1 MAYITFKDR
10 IGQELARLKRY
21 RLKRSSGTKAPL
33 ASAGGAGSV
42 LVLLGAFLFAAGG
55 NVVKALFRLGYSPL
69 VLAQM
74 RIWWAFIGLLLS
86 LLVIRPAL
94 LRVSRRELPALAI
107 FGGVGLAGV
116 QLSYYLT
123 IARINIAI
131 ALLVEYLGLVA
142 VTAFER
148 YHRRQAVG
156 TRIWGALA
164 LVLVGAFFAVGAYQ
178 PSLFSVNLPGVMLG
192 LVSAG
197 FFAFYL
203 LRASTLA
210 QRLDTWTMLLY
221 GFGAGSLLW
230 VGFDLVTG
238 TSPPADWRIWA
249 VMALLGL
256 VGTLLPHGLF
266 LMALRTIRPS
276 SAGIVAT
283 AEPVFAGV
291 IAYLAFGDRLEPLQL
306 MGAAVIITGIV
317 MVQTGTDEPVLAT
330 APLQ

>member
-1 MAYITFKDR
+1 M
-10 IGQELARLKRY
+10 
-21 RLKRSSGTKAPL
+21 
-33 ASAGGAGSV
+33 
-42 LVLLGAFLFAAGG
+42 
-55 NVVKALFRLGYSPL
+55 VKALFRLGYSPL

-94 LRVSRRELPALAI
+94 LRVRRRELPALAI
-107 FGGVGLAGV
+107 FGGIGLAGV

-123 IARINIAI
+123 IARLNIAV

-192 LVSAG
+192 LVSAA

-230 VGFDLVTG
+230 AGFDIVTG
-238 TSPPADWRIWA
+238 TAPPADWRIWA
-249 VMALLGL
+249 VMALLGV

-276 SAGIVAT
+276 SAGFVAT
-283 AEPVFAGV
+283 AEPVLAGV

-306 MGAAVIITGIV
+306 VGAAVIISGIV
-317 MVQTGTDEPVLAT
+317 IVQTGTGEPVLAT

>member
-1 MAYITFKDR
+1 M
-10 IGQELARLKRY
+10 
-21 RLKRSSGTKAPL
+21 
-33 ASAGGAGSV
+33 
-42 LVLLGAFLFAAGG
+42 
-55 NVVKALFRLGYSPL
+55 VKALFRLGYSPL

-74 RIWWAFIGLLLS
+74 RIWWAFAGLFLS
-86 LLVIRPAL
+86 LLLVRPAL

-123 IARINIAI
+123 IARINIAL

-148 YHRRQAVG
+148 YHRHQAVG
-156 TRIWGALA
+156 ARIWGALA

-192 LVSAG
+192 LVSAA

-210 QRLDTWTMLLY
+210 QRLDTWTMLVY

-230 VGFDLVTG
+230 AGFDIATG
-238 TSPPADWRIWA
+238 TAPPVDWRIWA

-256 VGTLLPHGLF
+256 IGTLLPHGLF
-266 LMALRTIRPS
+266 VMALRTIRPS

-283 AEPVFAGV
+283 VEPVFAGV
-291 IAYLAFGDRLEPLQL
+291 IAYLAFGDRLQPLQL
-306 MGAAVIITGIV
+306 MGAAVIIAGIIT
-317 MVQTGTDEPVLAT
+317 VQTATTEPVIAT

>member
-1 MAYITFKDR
+1 M
-10 IGQELARLKRY
+10 
-21 RLKRSSGTKAPL
+21 
-33 ASAGGAGSV
+33 
-42 LVLLGAFLFAAGG
+42 
-55 NVVKALFRLGYSPL
+55 VKALFRLGYSPL

-74 RIWWAFIGLLLS
+74 RIWWAFVGLLLS
-86 LLVIRPAL
+86 LLLIRPAL
-94 LRVSRRELPALAI
+94 LRVSRQELPALAI
-107 FGGVGLAGV
+107 FGGLGLAGT

-123 IARINIAI
+123 IARINIAL
-131 ALLVEYLGLVA
+131 ALLVEYLGLVV

-148 YHRRQAVG
+148 YHRHQAVG
-156 TRIWGALA
+156 ARVWAALA

-192 LVSAG
+192 LVSAA

-210 QRLDTWTMLLY
+210 QRLDTWTMLVY

-230 VGFDLVTG
+230 AGFDIATG
-238 TSPPADWRIWA
+238 TAPPVDWRIWA

-256 VGTLLPHGLF
+256 IGTLLPHGLF
-266 LMALRTIRPS
+266 VMALRTIRPS

-291 IAYLAFGDRLEPLQL
+291 IAYLAFGDRLQPLQL
-306 MGAAVIITGIV
+306 MGAAIIIAGIIT
-317 MVQTGTDEPVLAT
+317 VQTASSEPVMAT

>member
-1 MAYITFKDR
+1 MALER
-10 IGQELARLKRY
+10 HSRRPARPVGFL
-21 RLKRSSGTKAPL
+21 
-33 ASAGGAGSV
+33 
-42 LVLLGAFLFAAGG
+42 LVLLGACLFGAGG
-55 NVVKALFRLGYSPL
+55 NVVKALFKLGYTPL

-74 RIWWAFIGLLLS
+74 RIWWAFVGLVLS
-86 LLVIRPAL
+86 LLLIRPAL
-94 LRVSRRELPALAI
+94 LRVSRRELPALAV
-107 FGGVGLAGV
+107 FGGIGLVGL

-123 IARINIAI
+123 IARINIAV

-148 YHRRQAVG
+148 YHRRQVVG
-156 TRIWGALA
+156 ARVWGALT
-164 LVLVGAFFAVGAYQ
+164 LVLAGAFFAVGAYQ

-192 LVSAG
+192 LVSAA

-210 QRLDTWTMLLY
+210 RRLDTWTMLVY

-230 VGFDLVTG
+230 AGFDIVSG
-238 TSPPADWRIWA
+238 TAPPGDWRIWA
-249 VMALLGL
+249 VMGL
-256 VGTLLPHGLF
+256 VGLIGTLLPHGLF

-291 IAYLAFGDRLEPLQL
+291 IAFFVFGDRLQPLQL
-306 MGAAVIITGIV
+306 LGAAVIIAGIIT
-317 MVQTGTDEPVLAT
+317 VQTATSEPVIAT
-330 APLQ
+330 APVQ